1 MFWWRQK
8 PRQQPAQTAPTAE
21 EQQLFWEDDIIT
33 LYTSS
38 RAPNSLYITDGITT
52 TTPKQPPTCLRQSA
66 PARVDAIAE
75 KPFGLRVGEKEYLE
89 LSGGDFLALL
99 VSYIEKAGW
108 FKI

>member
-8 PRQQPAQTAPTAE
+8 PRQQPAQSAPIVE
-21 EQQLFWEDDIIT
+21 EQQLFWDDIIT

-38 RAPNSLYITDGITT
+38 RPPNSLYKTDGITA